1 MTAQFWAEKPHS
13 EWAGED
19 LLACAR
25 WWAEELGLGTWDIRA
40 VFVQRHEIDGAQAT
54 CRYNGS
60 YERLSIRVAEWRS
73 YSQDDQPPGDL
84 ECSVV
89 HELLHARFWA
99 SDVAP
104 GDNVQSHV
112 HETAIERTAR
122 ALVRQRR
129 IGR

>member
-1 MTAQFWAEKPHS
+1 MPQSWAEKPHS
-13 EWAGED
+13 EWTDED

-25 WWAEELGLGTWDIRA
+25 WWAEELGLGAWDVRA
-40 VFVQRHEIDGAQAT
+40 VFVQRHEIGGAQAT

-60 YERLSIRVAEWRS
+60 YEYLNIRMAEWRS
-73 YSQDDQPPGDL
+73 FSPDDQPPGDL

-89 HELLHARFWA
+89 HELLHARFWV

-104 GDNVQSHV
+104 GDTVESHV
-112 HETAIERTAR
+112 HESAIERTAC

-129 IGR
+129 RGQ